1 MSRLFGGIVGRLGGL
16 VGVTA
21 LGGLAIENCLYNG
34 HMQLQQ
40 TTRTPNSMQSIVRH
54 YAIMLSHLTILLPSA
69 LFLSVDA
76 GHRAL
81 IFDRFAGVK
90 PQVIGE
96 GTHIRVPILQKPIIM
111 DIRTKPRTI
120 PTQTGTKGKKDSG
133 DTGGG
138 IQSIERCWLTPRAI
152 DSFCCFVLDLQNV
165 NISLRVL
172 FHPSTTNLADLY
184 RSLGIDYEERV
195 LPSIGNEVLKA
206 VVAQYDAA
214 ELLTLRD
221 HVSRNIRDALEKRA
235 GEFNIIVDDVSI
247 THLNFSR
254 EFSKAIEDKQVAE
267 QMAERAKFVVAKA
280 EQEKEALIIRSEGD
294 AQAAQLVSDA
304 LAKAGKG
311 LIELRRIETA
321 VHVAETLSN
330 SPNITYLPSHSQG
343 GSNVLLGLP
352 AGR

>member
-1 MSRLFGGIVGRLGGL
+1 VNVLSCRSTCVC
-16 VGVTA
+16 VAA
-21 LGGLAIENCLYNG
+21 L
-34 HMQLQQ
+34 
-40 TTRTPNSMQSIVRH
+40 SS
-54 YAIMLSHLTILLPSA
+54 S
-69 LFLSVDA
+69 SVDA

-81 IFDRFAGVK
+81 IFDRFAGIK

-96 GTHIRVPILQKPIIM
+96 GTHIRVPILQRPIIM
-111 DIRTKPRTI
+111 DVRIRPRTI
-120 PTQTGTKGKKDSG
+120 ATQTGTKGQLRRNDHRSTAHHRPG
-133 DTGGG
+133 NEASDR
-138 IQSIERCWLTPRAI
+138 SPLSALVPFAAR
-152 DSFCCFVLDLQNV
+152 SDLQNV
-165 NISLRVL
+165 NLSLRVL

-235 GEFNIIVDDVSI
+235 GEFNIVVDDVSI
-247 THLNFSR
+247 THLNFSKD
-254 EFSKAIEDKQVAE
+254 FSKAIEDKQVAE
-267 QMAERAKFVVAKA
+267 QNAERAKFVVAKA

-304 LAKAGKG
+304 LHKAGKG

-321 VHVAETLSN
+321 VHVSRHTPRAHADRCT
-330 SPNITYLPSHSQG
+330 PSCTRS
-343 GSNVLLGLP
+343 LGYPQL
-352 AGR
+352 